1 MELYHIHMRGTKDK
15 MYIPGKEIIVNDTFN
30 NKLYECAYNSSYTAT
45 RDDFPY
51 LFKLMDMLHEYM
63 NLYPIGKQAPF
74 SELLDCLS
82 ASDMDKVP
90 EIERLNVLKESFTM
104 LRRADLAKREL
115 AMEEFRKD
123 AYPNIPSRMHCLYA
137 CNEQGLEY
145 WTKRIPEQ
153 NIEVLRI
160 DPMEEPFHTN
170 EQLLPDIS
178 LSYNDTY
185 DASKRYFRP
194 KEKDINTETDEF
206 LVKGRVKILEK
217 IY

>member
-30 NKLYECAYNSSYTAT
+30 NKLYDAAYNSSYVAQRTN
-45 RDDFPY
+45 FPY

-63 NLYPIGKQAPF
+63 NLYPIGMQAPF
-74 SELLDCLS
+74 SELLDCLT

-123 AYPNIPSRMHCLYA
+123 VYPNIPSRMHCLYA

-145 WTKRIPEQ
+145 WTNRIPEQ

-178 LSYNDTY
+178 LSYKDTY

-194 KEKDINTETDEF
+194 KEKDINTETDEL